1 MSMSRERLE
10 FTGAQSY
17 GWALGTCLLQG
28 KLLSSGTHVSCS
40 ELSCMWEAID
50 SLEEQFLA
58 N

>member
-1 MSMSRERLE
+1 MSRERLE